1 MKSERRYFTWCTEK
15 KDKDV
20 KPSPDVRDWLDSFLL
35 NAEMYTTEQ
44 LQERKDNMLNT
55 LCNFKLAF
63 TLAEQYANVEYTKK
77 IEQRLKYVM
86 KLRGVLPYNEWI

>member
-1 MKSERRYFTWCTEK
+1 MYHERRYFTWCTDK

-35 NAEMYTTEQ
+35 NAETTEQ

-63 TLAEQYANVEYTKK
+63 TLSEQYANVEYTRK